1 MLNSESAR
9 AKFPFS
15 NVPENLVVGVGAG
28 VDAAVA
34 VGVGLAVTV
43 GETVVVGVGVGV
55 GVGEGWMVGTYV
67 AVPEPGQVCESRI
80 PESRP
85 LIVANDPA

>member
-43 GETVVVGVGVGV
+43 GETVVVGVGVG
-55 GVGEGWMVGTYV
+55 EGWMGGTYV

>member
-43 GETVVVGVGVGV
+43 GETVVVGVGVG
-55 GVGEGWMVGTYV
+55 EGWMVGTYV